1 MENDANRAVPS
12 KILLAQLADD
22 IEAAYKRGLADGY
35 DKGFR
40 EGEAKQAILE
50 MRGRDAFLKELRAN
64 NVLTVSGGRENTDP

>member
-64 NVLTVSGGRENTDP
+64 AGSHRQEEG

>member
-50 MRGRDAFLKELRAN
+50 MRGRDAFLKELRAKQGVQPLEN
-64 NVLTVSGGRENTDP
+64 GRDGET